1 MTGKQVEVF
10 SKLKYLLKINKILIS
25 RYRNRKFAIY
35 FCHAVANLE
44 GLTCTDYNDMTSPQA
59 LLYAMIVN
67 CDAQNPTVKATKLDV
82 VQIQI
87 HIVFVCTMELLSRT
101 NK

>member
-10 SKLKYLLKINKILIS
+10 SKLKYLLKINKMLIS

-44 GLTCTDYNDMTSPQA
+44 GLICTDYNDTTSPQA
-59 LLYAMIVN
+59 LLYAAFVVRIGFQPQQSPQHNTIV
-67 CDAQNPTVKATKLDV
+67 CIWFDEK
-82 VQIQI
+82 
-87 HIVFVCTMELLSRT
+87 R
-101 NK
+101 